1 MEKGKAWKLWLC
13 RNRKKCLS
21 GYLILAVLYL
31 AVSIAIPHD
40 KLVTRG
46 LEGVGK
52 PSLAE
57 KTEEITDETVL
68 TFSYEAGEEVLCD
81 ISFYFTAFG
90 RTFTQGTLFLEA
102 RDADTGEI
110 LGRESHSL
118 EQLKVEAFLGVSL
131 EQPAANRNIEVEIR
145 ARDVK
150 EGPYIWLN
158 TEVDTPGISLE
169 NGQALDHN
177 LIYNAIYLTQV
188 HYVKENVLRFAML
201 VLLGLML
208 YAVWG
213 EGEQQP
219 MTGKEAPGEEPLLAG
234 QEINGKEQSPAEEKR
249 TEEAA
254 LPERKKRREKLRNL
268 YGKYRML
275 LGLGALV
282 LLVAVIFYHVYDVQI
297 RKAMNTTNRVAVM
310 RDNQEML
317 PITEKSAHLE
327 QHYVTEED
335 ALVGLGV
342 RMDLSQ
348 DFVPAGTVTA
358 SVTDETAGILLC
370 RTEVPAGELLDGQ
383 YLGLIFT
390 DSQSGIRGHEYV
402 VELTF
407 SPELYDSGLSVFVTP
422 EGYYEENTLLV
433 GGEESTRRLSMNAHQ
448 YFNLFLKK
456 YFFAMFVFFE
466 LTAVAFYFAL
476 FVRRWRIERVFLLT
490 ILCLGVIYNFLL
502 VPYMTP
508 DEKYHI
514 DMSYRHSNTLLG
526 IPSAGENKCY
536 KRAEDAELTFT
547 SEPTLTNY
555 KAVYDGLFK
564 LAEDERLVE
573 ADATSDTRAPM
584 VVYLPAVLGMTLA
597 RILHL
602 GTVPMYLL
610 ARWCSLL
617 FFALLTY
624 WGMKKL
630 PFGKMTLFLL
640 AVLPMNLQQCTSFS
654 YDAVISGVI
663 ILYTCYCLS
672 LAYGEEQV
680 KVKDMLILAVLAV
693 VLIYGKSGVYLP
705 VCFLALLIPAKR
717 FPNRRAQLFCVAG
730 LFLLPVLSFLNRNTA
745 TVSQIVTTT
754 EATSTVGSSTTAGY
768 TVGYFLQDPL
778 AFVSMM
784 MSTLT
789 DKLGFYLQSLVG
801 QKMGWVEIEISE
813 AIPIFFLILLALSV
827 CKTREEP
834 FYVKTWQKWWVTL
847 LCGASFGIILV
858 GMLLTWTPMGNVSIE
873 GVQGRYLLPLL
884 PAFALVGRNR
894 MLMYER
900 SPERGLAYAAFV
912 GQLLTV
918 MYLIKAVLVIR

>member
-21 GYLILAVLYL
+21 GYLILTFLYL

-40 KLVTRG
+40 KLITRG

-52 PSLAE
+52 PSLAQ
-57 KTEEITDETVL
+57 KTQEITDDTVL
-68 TFSYEAGEEVLCD
+68 TFCYDTGEEELQD
-81 ISFYFTAFG
+81 ISFYFTAG
-90 RTFTQGTLFLEA
+90 ERTFTQGTLILEVQD
-102 RDADTGEI
+102 RDTGET
-110 LGRESHSL
+110 LGTQRHLL
-118 EQLKVEAFLGVSL
+118 EDLKVEAFWGVSL
-131 EQPAANRNIEVEIR
+131 DEPVANRSIQVEIR
-145 ARDVK
+145 GENVQ

-158 TEVDTPGISLE
+158 TEVDTPGVSLE
-169 NGQALDHN
+169 NGQTLEHN

-188 HYVKENVLRFAML
+188 HNIKQNVLRFAML

-213 EGEQQP
+213 DAKEPHGEENVLLGEQAS
-219 MTGKEAPGEEPLLAG
+219 GKEETLSQEG
-234 QEINGKEQSPAEEKR
+234 QDSFQEGQAVSG
-249 TEEAA
+249 
-254 LPERKKRREKLRNL
+254 KKRQGLWAL
-268 YGKYRML
+268 YEKYRLL
-275 LGLGALV
+275 LGLGALF
-282 LLVAVIFYHVYDVQI
+282 LLVALVFYHVYDVQI
-297 RKAMNTTNRVAVM
+297 RKAMNTTHRVAVM

-317 PITEKSAHLE
+317 PITRESAHLE

-335 ALVGLGV
+335 TLVGLGV
-342 RMDLSQ
+342 RMDLSE

-358 SVTDETAGILLC
+358 SVTDETTGTLLC
-370 RTEVPAGELLDGQ
+370 STEVPAGQLLDGQ

-390 DSQSGIRGHEYV
+390 DSQRGIQGHEYV

-422 EGYYEENTLLV
+422 KGYYEENTLLV
-433 GGEESTRRLSMNAHQ
+433 GGEESDRRLSMNAHQ

-466 LTAVAFYFAL
+466 LMAGVLYWAL
-476 FVRRWRIERVFLLT
+476 FIKRWRIERVFLLT
-490 ILCLGVIYNFLL
+490 ILCLGVVYNFLL

-514 DMSYRHSNTLLG
+514 DMSYRHSNRLLG
-526 IPSAGENKCY
+526 IASAGENKCY
-536 KRAEDAELTFT
+536 KRADDAELTFT

-555 KAVYDGLFK
+555 KAVYDGLFTMVN
-564 LAEDERLVE
+564 DNRLVE
-573 ADATSDTRAPM
+573 TAATSDTQAPI

-597 RILHL
+597 RVLHL

-617 FFALLTY
+617 CFALLTY
-624 WGMKKL
+624 WGMRKL
-630 PFGKMTLFLL
+630 PFGKITLFLL

-680 KVKDMLILAVLAV
+680 KPGDMLVLAVLAV

-717 FPNRRAQLFCVAG
+717 FRNRRVQLFCVAG
-730 LFLLPVLSFLNRNTA
+730 LFGLPVLSFLNRNTA

-754 EATSTVGSSTTAGY
+754 EATSTVGSSMTAGY
-768 TVGYFLQDPL
+768 TVGYFLQDPM

-784 MSTLT
+784 LSTLT

-813 AIPIFFLILLALSV
+813 AIPIFFLILLALSL

-834 FYVKTWQKWWVTL
+834 LYVKTWQKWWVTL
-847 LCGASFGIILV
+847 VCGASFGIILV

-894 MLMYER
+894 LLMYER
-900 SPERGLAYAAFV
+900 NPERGLAYAAFV
-912 GQLLTV
+912 GQLFAV